1 MENILSNDMTIVI
14 IDDDE
19 AIVEVTRMLFEQAG
33 WQVHS
38 FFEFPGFSETES
50 LNPDVLLLDY
60 WMSGLSGNE
69 LLSALQE
76 HAQLSKV
83 PRLVMSAMQ
92 KIESQLQGL
101 EVSAVVKKPFDIDE
115 LLAIAEKVSRKNNVA
130 LTS

>member
-1 MENILSNDMTIVI
+1 MTIII

-33 WQVHS
+33 WLVHT
-38 FFEFPGFSETES
+38 FYEFPGFSEIES

-60 WMSGLSGNE
+60 WMSGLSGKE
-69 LLSALQE
+69 LLLALQD
-76 HAQLSKV
+76 HPQLSRV

-92 KIESQLQGL
+92 KIESQLHGV

-115 LLAIAEKVSRKNNVA
+115 LLSTAETAGRNTAFS
-130 LTS
+130 TSTK